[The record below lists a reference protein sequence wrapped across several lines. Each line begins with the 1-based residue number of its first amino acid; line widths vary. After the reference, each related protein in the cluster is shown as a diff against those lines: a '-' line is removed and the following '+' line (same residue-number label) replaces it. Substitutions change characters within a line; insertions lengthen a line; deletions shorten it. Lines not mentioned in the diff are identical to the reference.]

1 MVGIGNL
8 LISKTVDFMK
18 FVLWVYPSDSMSTD
32 NLLFKKA
39 IESEQGEEVQMHN
52 CLHSSLKEL
61 ITV

>member
-32 NLLFKKA
+32 NLLFKRM
-39 IESEQGEEVQMHN
+39 IDSEQVEEVQMHN